1 MLSPNPRS
9 LSGKGTIADSAL
21 RWNTSSEDG
30 LAGSTFTW
38 WNGRIEE
45 DCIFKR
51 LDRVFGNTEFMQ
63 TLPNS
68 EAHRLIRQG
77 SNHAH
82 LYVICNASQEQKQNV
97 KLERM
102 PSKEEIKQTVFD
114 LNGDSACGPDG
125 FSGKKKSH
133 FEDLIKKVMKR
144 MSLRQNKLLSFGGRS
159 VNALATKNLH
169 QKRDTGS
176 LPPNS
181 DGFDLEIELR
191 VDKSTTYKRN
201 KERANRSF
209 DMMLLQ
215 SCGAKPRPPEKRM
228 ESNRAKDSGA
238 SYCICKDGVDV
249 KILQE
254 NIDYACGSGAD
265 CTAIHTNG
273 ACYNPDTVKDHCNY
287 AVNSYYQRKGASGA
301 SCDFK
306 GTATLTPTAPA
317 SAGSGC
323 VYQST
328 AGFTGVE
335 DDDDRVGVGC
345 CENDDYT
352 GRVEDDELG
361 WGGVKMMTWGGVKTV
376 TLGEGNTGGN
386 ASPTTVPGTINPST
400 GGTSIGTGT
409 GTGTTTTV
417 PGTNPVFGLGP
428 SGMTNTDIN
437 GVATIRQ
444 IRQSRVFF
452 TMALLLTSLLVCLR
466 V

>member
-1 MLSPNPRS
+1 MAAFMLS
-9 LSGKGTIADSAL
+9 LVFFLAITGH
-21 RWNTSSEDG
+21 SS
-30 LAGSTFTW
+30 
-38 WNGRIEE
+38 
-45 DCIFKR
+45 
-51 LDRVFGNTEFMQ
+51 
-63 TLPNS
+63 
-68 EAHRLIRQG
+68 
-77 SNHAH
+77 
-82 LYVICNASQEQKQNV
+82 
-97 KLERM
+97 
-102 PSKEEIKQTVFD
+102 
-114 LNGDSACGPDG
+114 
-125 FSGKKKSH
+125 
-133 FEDLIKKVMKR
+133 
-144 MSLRQNKLLSFGGRS
+144 
-159 VNALATKNLH
+159 
-169 QKRDTGS
+169 
-176 LPPNS
+176 
-181 DGFDLEIELR
+181 
-191 VDKSTTYKRN
+191 
-201 KERANRSF
+201 
-209 DMMLLQ
+209 
-215 SCGAKPRPPEKRM
+215 
-228 ESNRAKDSGA
+228 A

-328 AGFTGVE
+328 AG
-335 DDDDRVGVGC
+335 
-345 CENDDYT
+345 
-352 GRVEDDELG
+352 
-361 WGGVKMMTWGGVKTV
+361 
-376 TLGEGNTGGN
+376 NTGGN

-400 GGTSIGTGT
+400 GGTSTGTGT

-437 GVATIRQ
+437 GGTT

-452 TMALLLTSLLVCLR
+452 IIALLLTSLLVCLR